1 MSNLVNHAKRELA
14 TINED
19 PETTKSIVKMVEI
32 FADMGHS
39 GGSASVAIA
48 MLTELLEFR
57 NLSPL
62 TDNPDE
68 WFFHGEDM
76 WGAPGGIWQNKRN
89 GEAFSPDGG
98 KTYYL
103 ISEGGSQPAWEA
115 GTAEMHTS
123 RAYSEPQH
131 IQEELELHE
140 GTNG

>member
-1 MSNLVNHAKRELA
+1 MSNLVDHAKRELA
-14 TINED
+14 TIHED
-19 PETTKSIVKMVEI
+19 PEFSEGLVKMIEI
-32 FADMGHS
+32 FASMGHS

-48 MLTELLEFR
+48 MLTELLEHR

-68 WFFHGEDM
+68 WEFHGPERWD
-76 WGAPGGIWQNKRN
+76 GTNGVWQNKRN

-103 ISEGGSQPAWEA
+103 LSEGGHASSYSA
-115 GTAEMHTS
+115 GTARMHTS
-123 RAYSEPQH
+123 RSFGEPKHLQGVLDL
-131 IQEELELHE
+131 QD